1 MIKIQIS
8 KKKKNKKKPTPDVV
22 NSYVGGSWVYT
33 DLVKSHFFKQ
43 RNLLLEDPKKA
54 IYDGEGIVGSPACGD
69 VMRVWVKIDAKKDK
83 ITDFKWRTFGCASAI
98 AATSMLSVMI
108 TEKGGMKIEDA
119 FKIKPQDIMKRLGGL
134 PDRKIHC
141 SVLGDKA
148 LRTAVNSWFKKTEQ
162 FDRIIVEGGKIID
175 PNTKVTEADI
185 EEAVLEGAL
194 TVEDVQKKTKVGIGY
209 PECIPQVEQLIRFY
223 REKYFGPDE

>member
-8 KKKKNKKKPTPDVV
+8 KKKKNKKKTTPDVV

-33 DLVKSHFFKQ
+33 DLVKSHFFKP